1 MKRTTVI
8 AALMLA
14 GSAALTTV
22 RPVAAQDAGGEARP
36 TVAVMYFT
44 NGAIGSAHAEMDAL
58 SKGIA
63 DLLITALQS
72 NANIRVVER
81 DQIQKLMQ
89 EQQLGQSGSVDRET
103 AVRVG
108 RILGAQHMIFGGFV
122 TDPRGRNMRLVA
134 RAVNVETSEIEYVET
149 VSDKPDNLFAM
160 IDRLAERM
168 NRGLRLPAPPPRARG
183 AAAPPAAAP
192 RLPFRTALLY
202 SRAITAQ
209 DAGNTQQAVELY
221 QQVVHEFPNYAPA
234 VDALRR
240 LRSTPTQPSD
250 GGM

>member
-1 MKRTTVI
+1 MKCTTVI
-8 AALMLA
+8 AALTLA
-14 GSAALTTV
+14 GSALLGGAA
-22 RPVAAQDAGGEARP
+22 RVAAQDAGSEARP
-36 TVAVMYFT
+36 TVAVMYFN
-44 NGAIGSAHAEMDAL
+44 NGAIGSAHADMSAL

-63 DLLITALQS
+63 DLLITALQG
-72 NANIRVVER
+72 NASIRVVER
-81 DQIQKLMQ
+81 DQIQKLVQ

-122 TDPRGRNMRLVA
+122 TDPSGRTMRLVA
-134 RAVNVETSEIEYVET
+134 RAVNVETSEIEFVET

-168 NRGLRLPAPPPRARG
+168 NRGMRLPAPPPRARG
-183 AAAPPAAAP
+183 ASANAPPQ

-221 QQVVHEFPNYAPA
+221 QQVVQEFPDYAPA
-234 VDALRR
+234 VNALRR
-240 LRSTPTQPSD
+240 LRTAPGQSS
-250 GGM
+250 GGSF